1 MLLVNYNI
9 IIYYHIISVI
19 YSDITYYHIIFYIPH
34 APCMAYLPTLSFL
47 GQMLIH
53 IPYMVHIIY
62 IQYNY
67 MYILSLFNKTFM
79 IIIYIYIVINITL
92 YVMI

>member
-1 MLLVNYNI
+1 MYGIFTYI
-9 IIYYHIISVI
+9 IILGAYVDTYSIHGAYY
-19 YSDITYYHIIFYIPH
+19 
-34 APCMAYLPTLSFL
+34 
-47 GQMLIH
+47 
-53 IPYMVHIIY
+53 IY

-79 IIIYIYIVINITL
+79 IIIYIVINITL